1 MAAQPTENHGAE
13 GGPAG
18 PLYGLVAMVIWGAG
32 VPIYL
37 KAVAAVPPLEVMAY
51 RVTWSLVFV
60 ALLLW
65 ALGRWATVARVL
77 RERRLMAILGTT
89 SLLIAANWVIYIL
102 AINADQVLEASLGY
116 FISPLV
122 NIVLGVIFLHER
134 LSRLQWLALAL
145 AAAGILNLAVW
156 SGAAPW
162 TAIWLGLTF
171 GFYALLR
178 KKVAV
183 DAFTGLFLELLLL
196 LPVAV
201 LYLTVMGYAGLAA
214 APALGREMAA
224 LLALGGVVTASPL
237 ILFVL
242 ASKRMKLASLG
253 LLQYL
258 SPTLTFLV
266 AIFMFGEALTD
277 AHVVTFGLIWLA
289 LALAGWDASMH
300 GGRSRKTGLTGPA

>member
-1 MAAQPTENHGAE
+1 MAAQSTENNGTE

-18 PLYGLVAMVIWGAG
+18 PLYGLTAMVIWGAG

-37 KAVAAVPPLEVMAY
+37 KAVSAVPPLEVMAY
-51 RVTWSLVFV
+51 RVAWSLVFV
-60 ALLLW
+60 GFLLW
-65 ALGRWATVARVL
+65 TLRRWTTVATVL
-77 RERRLMAILGTT
+77 RNRRLMAILGMT

-102 AINADQVLEASLGY
+102 AINAEQVLEASLGY
-116 FISPLV
+116 FINPLV

-134 LSRLQWLALAL
+134 LGRLQWLAVAL
-145 AAAGILNLAVW
+145 AAAGVLNLALW
-156 SGAAPW
+156 NGTPPW

-178 KKVAV
+178 KKVPV

-196 LPVAV
+196 LPAAV
-201 LYLTVMGYAGLAA
+201 LYLAIMGYAGLAA

-224 LLALGGVVTASPL
+224 LLAFGGIVTASPL

-242 ASKRMKLASLG
+242 ASKRMKLAALG
-253 LLQYL
+253 WLQYL

-266 AIFMFGEALTD
+266 AIFMFGEPFTD
-277 AHVVTFGLIWLA
+277 AYVVTFGFIWLA
-289 LALAGWDASMH
+289 LALAA
-300 GGRSRKTGLTGPA
+300 TGAARDGAAGPA